1 MRAARYCFTAVRLL
15 VVGDCVCLWR
25 GDGMEQVMKV
35 IERAKNDLAYQERI
49 VRAMEFNRS
58 HGMSNEMY
66 AGVIGFNNKSY
77 KEKLCYGT
85 SNCR

>member
-58 HGMSNEMY
+58 HGISNEVY
-66 AGVIGFNNKSY
+66 AGVIGINNRSY
-77 KEKLCYGT
+77 MEELCYGE
-85 SNCR
+85 N

>member
-35 IERAKNDLAYQERI
+35 IELAKNSDAYQKRI
-49 VRAMEFNRS
+49 QAAMEFNRD

-66 AGVIGFNNKSY
+66 AGVIGINNRSY
-77 KEKLCYGT
+77 MEELCYGE
-85 SNCR
+85 N

>member
-1 MRAARYCFTAVRLL
+1 MPKCGTGNRKQFI
-15 VVGDCVCLWR
+15 
-25 GDGMEQVMKV
+25 V

-58 HGMSNEMY
+58 HGISNEVY